1 MDLWVLALGMG
12 LVAFL
17 YSSVGH
23 AGASGYI
30 AVMALASVPV
40 AQIKPIALALNI
52 TVSILA
58 SWNFYRAGHLNF
70 RLLIPLVI
78 GSVPFAFL
86 GGYLKLPAQWF
97 QVLVGLILWFSA
109 SRLWVK
115 AGEEKA
121 AHSPGKG
128 SLVGIGAGLG
138 LLAGLTGTGGGIFLT
153 PWMLWRGWAV
163 TKTVAAVSAVF
174 ILCNSVAG
182 LAGHF
187 TAARKFPVFGLWLLV
202 VVAVGGW
209 FGSRLGSRRYP
220 PVLIRRLLAVVLLI
234 AGAKLIFIP

>member
-1 MDLWVLALGMG
+1 MDWWFLVLGVG

-30 AVMALASVPV
+30 AVMALGSVPV
-40 AQIKPIALALNI
+40 GQIKPMALALNI
-52 TVSILA
+52 VVSILA
-58 SWNFYRAGHLNF
+58 SWNFFRAGHFNG
-70 RLLIPLVI
+70 RLLAPLLV

-86 GGYLKLPAQWF
+86 GGYLKLPVQWF
-97 QVLVGLILWFSA
+97 QVLVGMVLWFSA

-115 AGEEKA
+115 AKEEKL
-121 AHSPGKG
+121 AHLPSQRK
-128 SLVGIGAGLG
+128 LVGTGAGLG

-153 PWMLWRGWAV
+153 PWMLWRGWGA

-174 ILCNSVAG
+174 ILGNSIAG

-187 TAARKFPVFGLWLLV
+187 AAAQEFPVIGLWLLAVV
-202 VVAVGGW
+202 VVAGW
-209 FGSRLGSRRYP
+209 AGSRLGSRRYP
-220 PVLIRRLLAVVLLI
+220 AELIRRLLSVVLVI
-234 AGAKLIFIP
+234 AGAKLIFIR

>member
-1 MDLWVLALGMG
+1 MDFWILLLGMG

-30 AVMALASVPV
+30 AVMALGSIPA

-58 SWNFYRAGHLNF
+58 SWNFYRAGHLN
-70 RLLIPLVI
+70 RHLLGPLVI

-86 GGYLKLPAQWF
+86 GGYLKLPAGWF
-97 QVLVGLILWFSA
+97 QLLVGLVLWFSA
-109 SRLWVK
+109 FQLWTG
-115 AGEEKA
+115 AGKEQEVR
-121 AHSPGKG
+121 SPAN
-128 SLVGIGAGLG
+128 STLAVTGAGLG

-163 TKTVAAVSAVF
+163 TKTAAAVSAVF
-174 ILCNSVAG
+174 ILCNSAAG
-182 LAGHF
+182 FAGHF
-187 TAARKFPVFGLWLLV
+187 AAVRDFPRFGLGLLA
-202 VVAVGGW
+202 VVAIAGW
-209 FGSRLGSRRYP
+209 AGSRLGSRRYP
-220 PVLIRRLLAVVLLI
+220 SVWIRRLLSVVLLI

>member
-1 MDLWVLALGMG
+1 MDWLFLLLGMG

-30 AVMALASVPV
+30 AVMALASVP
-40 AQIKPIALALNI
+40 ADQIKPVALALNI
-52 TVSILA
+52 AVSILA
-58 SWNFYRAGHLNF
+58 SWNFCRAGHFNGK
-70 RLLIPLVI
+70 LLIPLVA

-97 QVLVGLILWFSA
+97 QLLVGLVLWFSA
-109 SRLWVK
+109 YRLWIK
-115 AGEEKA
+115 AREEKEI
-121 AHSPGKG
+121 HPPRKG
-128 SLVGIGAGLG
+128 VLVGTGAGLG

-153 PWMLWRGWAV
+153 PWMLWRGWGV

-174 ILCNSVAG
+174 ILGNSIAG

-187 TAARKFPVFGLWLLV
+187 AATHEFPTIGLWLLAV
-202 VVAVGGW
+202 VGVAGW
-209 FGSRLGSRRYP
+209 SGSRLGSRRYP
-220 PVLIRRLLAVVLLI
+220 AVLIRRLLSMVLLI

>member
-1 MDLWVLALGMG
+1 MDWWVLILGMG

-30 AVMALASVPV
+30 AVMALASIPV
-40 AQIKPIALALNI
+40 EQIKPIALALNI
-52 TVSILA
+52 AVSILA
-58 SWNFYRAGHLNF
+58 SWNFYRAGHLN
-70 RLLIPLVI
+70 RHLWIPLVL

-86 GGYLKLPAQWF
+86 GGYLKIPAGWF
-97 QVLVGLILWFSA
+97 QLLVGVVLWFSA
-109 SRLWVK
+109 FQLWVK
-115 AGEEKA
+115 AGKEKEVHRPENSTLA
-121 AHSPGKG
+121 GT
-128 SLVGIGAGLG
+128 GAGLG

-153 PWMLWRGWAV
+153 PWMLWRGWAA

-187 TAARKFPVFGLWLLV
+187 TAAREFPVFGLWLLV

-220 PVLIRRLLAVVLLI
+220 PMLIRRLLAVVLLI

>member
-1 MDLWVLALGMG
+1 MDWWFVVLAIG

-23 AGASGYI
+23 GGASGYI
-30 AVMALASVPV
+30 AVMALCSVPV
-40 AQIKPIALALNI
+40 QQIKPMALALNI
-52 TVSILA
+52 VVSILA
-58 SWNFYRAGHLNF
+58 SWNFFRAGHFN
-70 RLLIPLVI
+70 RKLLAPLLM
-78 GSVPFAFL
+78 GSVPFALL
-86 GGYLKLPAQWF
+86 GGYLRLPAQWF
-97 QVLVGLILWFSA
+97 QWLVGLVLWFSA
-109 SRLWVK
+109 YRLWVRAK
-115 AGEEKA
+115 EEKQV
-121 AHSPGKG
+121 HPPSRRI
-128 SLVGIGAGLG
+128 LVGTGAGLG

-153 PWMLWRGWAV
+153 PWMLWRGWAA

-187 TAARKFPVFGLWLLV
+187 TAAREFPVFGLWLLV

-220 PVLIRRLLAVVLLI
+220 PMLIRRLLAVVLLI
-234 AGAKLIFIP
+234 AGAKLILIP

>member
-1 MDLWVLALGMG
+1 MDWLFLLLGMG

-30 AVMALASVPV
+30 AVMALASVP
-40 AQIKPIALALNI
+40 ADQIKPVALALNI
-52 TVSILA
+52 AVSILA
-58 SWNFYRAGHLNF
+58 SWNFCRAGHFNGK
-70 RLLIPLVI
+70 LLIPLVA
-78 GSVPFAFL
+78 GSAPFAFL

-97 QVLVGLILWFSA
+97 QLLVGLVLWFSA
-109 SRLWVK
+109 YRLWIK
-115 AGEEKA
+115 AREEKEI
-121 AHSPGKG
+121 HPPRKG
-128 SLVGIGAGLG
+128 VLVGTGAGLG

-153 PWMLWRGWAV
+153 PWMLWRGWAA

-187 TAARKFPVFGLWLLV
+187 TAAREFPVFGLWLLV

-220 PVLIRRLLAVVLLI
+220 PMLIRRLLAVVLLI
-234 AGAKLIFIP
+234 AGAKLILIP

>member
-1 MDLWVLALGMG
+1 MEFWILILGMG
-12 LVAFL
+12 VVAFL

-30 AVMALASVPV
+30 AVMALCSVP
-40 AQIKPIALALNI
+40 AQQIKPIALALNI

-58 SWNFYRAGHLNF
+58 SWNFYRAGHLDR
-70 RLLIPLVI
+70 RLLMPLVV
-78 GSVPFAFL
+78 GSIPFAFL
-86 GGYLKLPAQWF
+86 GGYLKLPVHWF
-97 QVLVGLILWFSA
+97 QILVGAVLWFSA
-109 SRLWVK
+109 YSLWAN
-115 AGEEKA
+115 AGKEREICPPKT
-121 AHSPGKG
+121 G
-128 SLVGIGAGLG
+128 SLVGAGAGLG

-153 PWMLWRGWAV
+153 PFILWRGWAI

-174 ILCNSVAG
+174 IFCNSVAG

-187 TAARKFPVFGLWLLV
+187 TAAREFPVFGIWLLA
-202 VVAVGGW
+202 VVALGGW